1 MMSRPDRTEDRT
13 RVVAYGLVMLTAFLI
28 VAAIYTSSLILQRQA
43 ALREVS
49 RYNATWLVSQA
60 ALEVSRL
67 TAALAAFGDPGTA
80 TDADEVQ
87 LRLDIVLNRVRI
99 LTEGDQGQFI
109 QGRTDLR
116 DTLSE
121 LDAAI
126 DFFRSHHRCAS
137 TRQFDDRSLFGLP
150 AAPGQA
156 QPPCCFRA
164 RTRGRVRNG

>member
-1 MMSRPDRTEDRT
+1 M
-13 RVVAYGLVMLTAFLI
+13 AYGLAMLTALLV

-67 TAALAAFGDPGTA
+67 TAALAAYGDPGTA

-99 LTEGDQGQFI
+99 LTEGDQGAVHSGEDRPKGYPIGVGCSNYLFH
-109 QGRTDLR
+109 
-116 DTLSE
+116 
-121 LDAAI
+121 
-126 DFFRSHHRCAS
+126 SHHRRTS
-137 TRQFDDRSLFGLP
+137 TRQFDGRSLCSLSS
-150 AAPGQA
+150 APGQA
-156 QPPCCFRA
+156 QSSCRFRA
-164 RTRGRVRNG
+164 RARGGARNGGSTKP